1 MSSINITGTVKAK
14 PTSDIVNTTAK
25 RLENFTKDFSTLQ
38 VEKSLTSA
46 LPSVFKLREGK
57 GSHITLHIAHTR
69 VGKTGKE
76 TYRDKASLAF
86 SWAAKSVFSR
96 LTLLAKVHDDD
107 DRTND
112 WH

>member
-1 MSSINITGTVKAK
+1 MSSINITRTVKAK
-14 PTSDIVNTTAK
+14 PTSDIVNTTGK
-25 RLENFTKDFSTLQ
+25 RLENFVKDFSTLQ
-38 VEKSLTSA
+38 VEKSFTST

-57 GSHITLHIAHTR
+57 DSHITLHIAHTR

-76 TYRDKASLAF
+76 TFRDKASLAF
-86 SWAAKSVFSR
+86 SWATKSVFSR

>member
-57 GSHITLHIAHTR
+57 GSHITLHIAQTR

-76 TYRDKASLAF
+76 TFRDKALLAF
-86 SWAAKSVFSR
+86 SWAAKSVPPRF
-96 LTLLAKVHDDD
+96 TLLAKVHDDD